1 VIDRVVFISVL
12 MILSLTAT
20 AGAGYYGRVAADTSV
35 IPTQKTKIT
44 ERPLAERVETKSS
57 GDISKKK
64 TVSTEKKVAGTAPKA
79 TPKEKTGTAVKAKAD
94 SGEKTAGKPKA
105 VSAEKSTSWEEA
117 MSAEKKN
124 KTPDK
129 EAVKTAST
137 ATTKATTTKTATTKA
152 TAAKATAAKTTAAK
166 TTAAKTTATST
177 TATNT
182 AATKTAATKTTTA
195 KATSTKTTTAK
206 KTTGSA
212 VSGKKL
218 AAATPADINRAT
230 ITRSLKTSKTK
241 HARTK
246 LRKGIGIE
254 LYQPLAFKYAILLDV
269 PVEKV
274 TDEKLLEVLDHWY
287 GTRYRFG
294 GETRRGIDCS
304 AFTQAFITSYFD
316 YELPRRAEEQFNA
329 CKKIKKKKLRQGDL
343 VFFKTH
349 GPKGGITHV
358 GVYLLNNRF
367 VHSASSTGVRIS
379 DLNDDYYKARYA
391 GGGRIR

>member
-20 AGAGYYGRVAADTSV
+20 AGAGFYGRVAADTSV
-35 IPTQKTKIT
+35 IPTKKTEIT
-44 ERPLAERVETKSS
+44 GRPLAERVETKSS
-57 GDISKKK
+57 EGISKKK
-64 TVSTEKKVAGTAPKA
+64 TVSTDKKVAGTAPKT
-79 TPKEKTGTAVKAKAD
+79 TPKEKTGTAVKAKVD
-94 SGEKTAGKPKA
+94 SGEKMAGKPKS

-117 MSAEKKN
+117 MSAEKSNNKSTGKLTTSTKS

-137 ATTKATTTKTATTKA
+137 ATTKAATTKTATTKN
-152 TAAKATAAKTTAAK
+152 TAS
-166 TTAAKTTATST
+166 KTTATGT

>member
-1 VIDRVVFISVL
+1 VINRVVFISVL
-12 MILSLTAT
+12 MILSLTAS
-20 AGAGYYGRVAADTSV
+20 AGAGFYGRVAADTSV
-35 IPTQKTKIT
+35 IPTKKTEIT
-44 ERPLAERVETKSS
+44 GRPLAETKSS

-64 TVSTEKKVAGTAPKA
+64 TVSTEKKVAGTAAKTA
-79 TPKEKTGTAVKAKAD
+79 PKEKTGSAVKAKVD
-94 SGEKTAGKPKA
+94 NGEK
-105 VSAEKSTSWEEA
+105 SEEKSASWEEA
-117 MSAEKKN
+117 MSAEKSTK
-124 KTPDK
+124 KSTGKLTTATTGKVPVK
-129 EAVKTAST
+129 EAVKANSTAGPKA
-137 ATTKATTTKTATTKA
+137 ATTKTTATKTTSTNTTVATTTTTKTAS
-152 TAAKATAAKTTAAK
+152 AKT
-166 TTAAKTTATST
+166 AT
-177 TATNT
+177 
-182 AATKTAATKTTTA
+182 TKTTTA
-195 KATSTKTTTAK
+195 KTTTAK
-206 KTTGSA
+206 KTTGSS

-218 AAATPADINRAT
+218 AAATPAEINRAT

-274 TDEKLLEVLDHWY
+274 TDDKLLEVLDHWY

-294 GETRRGIDCS
+294 GESRRGIDCS

-379 DLNDDYYKARYA
+379 SLNDGYYKERYA